1 MQARRSLNPKVYKAD
16 YFGHKLHVD
25 QNKNLILDIYYYRAT
40 HAIARNGY
48 SEMITGY
55 TTVTVKSN

>member
-25 QNKNLILDIYYYRAT
+25 QNKNLILDTYNVQS
-40 HAIARNGY
+40 HVIARNGY
-48 SEMITGY
+48 SEIITGY

>member
-16 YFGHKLHVD
+16 YFGHVD
-25 QNKNLILDIYYYRAT
+25 QNKNLILDTYNVQSN
-40 HAIARNGY
+40 HVVARNGY
-48 SEMITGY
+48 SEIITGY